1 MDLSYSV
8 LTRAELFAGRGSD
21 EARVVQ
27 LLAPFREL
35 PVTQAIAEWAGRLR
49 RETGLPMADAVIA
62 ATALEH
68 GLGLVTRNTRDF
80 GLVASLALV
89 PAAVVQP
96 G

>member
-21 EARVVQ
+21 EARIIQ

-35 PVTQAIAEWAGRLR
+35 VVTQGIAERAGRLR
-49 RETGLPMADAVIA
+49 RETGLHLADSVIA

-80 GLVASLALV
+80 GRVASLVLV
-89 PAAVVQP
+89 TAGVVQP